1 MTPDSIEQVLL
12 ALKFHIEKALS
23 QKTMFDGQVYQN
35 PGMQVF
41 NQFGKENQQKNL
53 NGGNMGYNPANQ
65 LVDAEVLLEKD
76 HTIS

>member
-1 MTPDSIEQVLL
+1 
-12 ALKFHIEKALS
+12 
-23 QKTMFDGQVYQN
+23 MFDGQVYQN
-35 PGMQVF
+35 PGMQAY

-53 NGGNMGYNPANQ
+53 NGGNMGYNPGNQ